1 MLRAALLLMPES
13 RPHPFGLVV
22 SGEPLDLWIRWHPR
36 GKTQDLCIR
45 TGPTS
50 YNQHPTPLSRGRSL
64 AGSCIPAL
72 IWAAP
77 KSKGCLPASLRDLR
91 AALLLD
97 LGSGCPT
104 AEVNISSYPGTRVPG
119 LFFHSRAVIF
129 KSGCFVQK
137 YWSGTVMRN
146 AAVRRAA
153 DY

>member
-1 MLRAALLLMPES
+1 MLWAALLLMPES

-50 YNQHPTPLSRGRSL
+50 YNQHPTPVPRGRSL

-72 IWAAP
+72 IWTAP
-77 KSKGCLPASLRDLR
+77 KSKGCLPAALRDLR

-104 AEVNISSYPGTRVPG
+104 NLRRRLPKPLRNEYRRRSNRARSTPGRPHTSSSTSLTPST
-119 LFFHSRAVIF
+119 
-129 KSGCFVQK
+129 
-137 YWSGTVMRN
+137 WSIQTSI
-146 AAVRRAA
+146 
-153 DY
+153 